1 MGRPSKAEQWQT
13 DDGLALLEHW
23 KRNDLTDAEIA
34 KRIGIKPKTLQ
45 DWKGRFPLISA
56 ALKKGSEYSVADA
69 EKAIT
74 SKFGITEVTETKV
87 EEWTDADGNER
98 RKVTTTTKQLPP
110 DTVAII
116 FFLKAKAGW
125 RENADLAATESK
137 DNEILT
143 SINDVIKRRENDNDP
158 ME

>member
-23 KRNDLTDAEIA
+23 KRNDLPDVEIA
-34 KRIGIKPKTLQ
+34 KRIGIKPTTLR
-45 DWKGRFPLISA
+45 DWKERFPLISA
-56 ALKKGSEYSVADA
+56 ALKKGGEYSVADA
-69 EKAIT
+69 EKALI
-74 SKFGITEVTETKV
+74 SKFTVSELTETKV

-98 RKVTTTTKQLPP
+98 RKVTTTTKQIPP
-110 DTVAII
+110 DTTAII

-125 RENADLAATESK
+125 RENADIAATDSK
-137 DNEILT
+137 ENDILT
-143 SINDVIKRRENDNDP
+143 SIMDVVKRRENDDDP

>member
-1 MGRPSKAEQWQT
+1 MARPSKADQWQSE
-13 DDGLALLEHW
+13 DGLALLEHW

-34 KRIGIKPKTLQ
+34 KKIGIKPPTLK
-45 DWKGRFPLISA
+45 DWKNRFPTISE

-69 EKAIT
+69 EKALT

-98 RKVTTTTKQLPP
+98 KKVTTTTKQIPP
-110 DTVAII
+110 DTTAII

-125 RENADLAATESK
+125 IEGQQQESDKK
-137 DNEILT
+137 DNELLA
-143 SINDVIKRRENDNDP
+143 SISDVLKRRGNGNDQ

>member
-1 MGRPSKAEQWQT
+1 MARPSKAEQWQT

-56 ALKKGSEYSVADA
+56 ALKKGREYSVADA
-69 EKAIT
+69 EKALH
-74 SKFGITEVTETKV
+74 SKFEVTELTEIKV
-87 EEWTDADGNER
+87 EEWTDAEGNE
-98 RKVTTTTKQLPP
+98 KKKTTTTVKQIPP
-110 DTVAII
+110 DTTAII
-116 FFLKAKAGW
+116 FFLKAKGGW
-125 RENADLAATESK
+125 VEGEQLGKDEGKNELLA
-137 DNEILT
+137 
-143 SINDVIKRRENDNDP
+143 SISDVLKRRGNDNDP